1 MSLNIGVSGLVTD
14 SMSVQYL
21 EANNKVGDIISL
33 EVSEDYVLLGTDVE
47 GRPPLVS
54 LVVPN

>member
-47 GRPPLVS
+47 GRPPLVA